1 MPWIG
6 VISSEE
12 QQNICEHSEFQHL
25 LQSFF
30 FWRHFQ
36 NPPDGTSLVSVSCD
50 VSECNILC
58 CHERTRTC

>member
-30 FWRHFQ
+30 FWQHFQ
-36 NPPDGTSLVSVSCD
+36 KTHQLGQALSV
-50 VSECNILC
+50 
-58 CHERTRTC
+58 